1 MGYIGLDWNLKDLK
15 ESFLEPASKAIKKK
29 KKKKT
34 GEERFVASIN
44 IWIPAS

>member
-1 MGYIGLDWNLKDLK
+1 MGCIGLDWNLTDLK
-15 ESFLEPASKAIKKK
+15 ESFLEPASRAIKKK
-29 KKKKT
+29 KMKKT